1 MWHQCYFLQVLN
13 DLLCL
18 DNFSDTFRNLED
30 NLMFFILKKC
40 KSEEIHYILFIM

>member
-1 MWHQCYFLQVLN
+1 M
-13 DLLCL
+13 LLFAGLKWFTVSL